1 MEELSSSYPYS
12 MDWLID
18 YKNRSLVDF
27 YKNSI
32 VYLSFCGLG
41 SASDIMNMTITEIEN
56 LKGCMTDEDLIK
68 FRLTMLGIK
77 TSD

>member
-1 MEELSSSYPYS
+1 VEELSSNCPYS

-32 VYLSFCGLG
+32 IYLSFCGFG
-41 SASDIMNMTITEIEN
+41 SASDIMNMSMSEIDN
-56 LKGCMTDEDLIK
+56 LKMCMNDEEMIK
-68 FRLTMLGIK
+68 LKLTMLGIK
-77 TSD
+77 VSD